1 MYLVPVV
8 AVAIYTSAW
17 NHFTSSCRVEKE
29 AISVRSDQ
37 VRVIKGDA
45 EGREGKGRGE
55 ERKPFHAVRL
65 KTKEEETQKN
75 AKNGLIRVII
85 CYCCCC
91 RWCKVLR
98 VSSHNW
104 RKR

>member
-8 AVAIYTSAW
+8 AAPSIPAHG
-17 NHFTSSCRVEKE
+17 NHFTPLCRVAKE

-37 VRVIKGDA
+37 VRVTKGDA

-75 AKNGLIRVII
+75 AKNGLIRVLI